1 MSFSYGWRGPNIV
14 KDGLVLYL
22 DPGSPNSYYDKTST
36 TIKDISG
43 NGNNGILT
51 NGPVYDTANGGNITF
66 DGSDDFILGND
77 ITSLF
82 SNKLYASVV
91 YRLTSSGNYPMVL
104 NVGGSGGVG
113 EGFTIRHNVNTG
125 QPQLVLSSNGVTNT
139 VDQTISVLNTLVQ
152 LGIYY
157 DGSVMKLYKNGV
169 YTGNSSVAS
178 GNIQFGTSPRYRV
191 GARADGFYFG
201 GRVYNVQIY
210 NKALSD
216 SEILQNFNVTKAR
229 FGL

>member
-1 MSFSYGWRGPNIV
+1 MAFHYSPNIIT
-14 KDGLVLYL
+14 DGLVLYL
-22 DPGSPNSYYDKTST
+22 DAANTKSYISGST
-36 TIKDISG
+36 TWNDISRG
-43 NGNNGILT
+43 GNNGTLT
-51 NGPVYDTANGGNITF
+51 NGPTFNGGNGGNIVFNGT
-66 DGSDDFILGND
+66 DDFILGND

-113 EGFTIRHNVNTG
+113 EGFTIRHNLSTG
-125 QPQLVLSSNGVTNT
+125 RPQLVLSSNGVTKT
-139 VDQTISVLNTLVQ
+139 VEQTISVLNTLVQ

-157 DGSVMKLYKNGV
+157 DGSVIKLYKNGV
-169 YTGNSSVAS
+169 YTGNSSAAS
-178 GNIQFGTSPRYRV
+178 GNIQFGTSPRYKV

-216 SEILQNFNVTKAR
+216 SEILQNFNALKSR
-229 FGL
+229 FNI